1 MSRSSPSQG
10 SGVGIFLAV
19 FGVVV
24 LAVILI
30 KFWLIIVI
38 LLSIAAITAL
48 AIYFGKRHASHSA
61 YPANDAEFS
70 QESVP
75 PVKESSPLPGPG
87 REPLPLWR
95 RNKVYDRAN
104 QKCENPFCQ
113 EDLTLE
119 IHHINMNRD
128 DNKLNN
134 LIALC
139 HRCHEDAHS
148 GKYPAVQ
155 VYNWMATDYHRL
167 QQKEA
172 TCRQPN

>member
-38 LLSIAAITAL
+38 LLSMAAITAL
-48 AIYFGKRHASHSA
+48 AIYLGKRHTSHPTR
-61 YPANDAEFS
+61 PARDWELS
-70 QESVP
+70 QKSLP
-75 PVKESSPLPGPG
+75 PAKESSPLPGPG
-87 REPLPLWR
+87 REPLSPWI
-95 RNKVYDRAN
+95 RNGVYHRAN
-104 QKCENPFCQ
+104 RRCENPFCQ
-113 EDLTLE
+113 KYGNLV
-119 IHHINMNRD
+119 IHHINMNR
-128 DNKLNN
+128 NENRMYN

-139 HRCHEDAHS
+139 PSCHDNAHS
-148 GKYPAVQ
+148 GKYPPTQ
-155 VYNWMATDYHRL
+155 LHNWMNMDYHRL